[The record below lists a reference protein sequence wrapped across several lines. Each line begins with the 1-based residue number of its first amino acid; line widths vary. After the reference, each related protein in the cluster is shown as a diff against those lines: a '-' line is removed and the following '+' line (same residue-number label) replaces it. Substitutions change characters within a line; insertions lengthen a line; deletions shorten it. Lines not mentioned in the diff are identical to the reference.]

1 MASRK
6 AFVFSLDSFVA
17 FSIAIVII
25 YSLIYFSSIPYG
37 YYGTLMQAH
46 YLAKDTLV
54 ALSEAQNPD
63 VPELSELGYIAS
75 SWSDENQQTTLT
87 ISPAAAK
94 EKVGPL
100 IPPQFGY
107 KLEIQ
112 EEDGQDWA
120 VVYDTATDPDD
131 PHDKT
136 YDKAQ
141 ASSQIVVLGYHQFTD
156 GERSA
161 GGFAANPYGYMTCSG
176 DLTQCGTGVAMPN
189 PRDNTIMAL
198 VRLTV
203 YT

>member
-54 ALSEAQNPD
+54 ALSETQNFEQ
-63 VPELSELGYIAS
+63 PEVSELGYVVSQRKDEGGAPPS
-75 SWSDENQQTTLT
+75 SSQF
-87 ISPAAAK
+87 AAK
-94 EKVGPL
+94 QAIGPL
-100 IPPQFGY
+100 IPEQFGY
-107 KLEIQ
+107 KVEIQ
-112 EEDGQDWA
+112 QQGTDTWDLI
-120 VVYDTATDPDD
+120 YDTKDGGADEH
-131 PHDKT
+131 HDKT
-136 YDKAQ
+136 YDKVQ
-141 ASSQIVVLGYHQFTD
+141 ASSQIVAIGYHTFAT
-156 GERSA
+156 GEEVGYA
-161 GGFAANPYGYMTCSG
+161 KNPYGYMTCKG
-176 DLTQCGTGVAMPN
+176 DLTQCGTGATVSN
-189 PRDNTIMAL
+189 PHDSTIMAL